1 MAEGLGKAQA
11 DRVLQTWLDNDV
23 VRSAPYTT
31 PSRSKG
37 TSVDL
42 NEAKVAAILGPLR
55 RSPSQEDE

>member
-11 DRVLQTWLDNDV
+11 DRVLATWLDNDV
-23 VRSAPYTT
+23 VRSTPYTT

-37 TSVDL
+37 TCIVL

-55 RSPSQEDE
+55 RAVEDEA